1 MGRQGGKPLDTQVT
15 VRVPTD
21 LHTRLQEIATAD
33 QRTLADVIRR
43 ALERGAQ
50 SLEGD
55 VERRADS
62 NV

>member
-21 LHTRLQEIATAD
+21 LHTRLQEIAAAD

-50 SLEGD
+50 SLEGE
-55 VERRADS
+55 VERPRGHE
-62 NV
+62 